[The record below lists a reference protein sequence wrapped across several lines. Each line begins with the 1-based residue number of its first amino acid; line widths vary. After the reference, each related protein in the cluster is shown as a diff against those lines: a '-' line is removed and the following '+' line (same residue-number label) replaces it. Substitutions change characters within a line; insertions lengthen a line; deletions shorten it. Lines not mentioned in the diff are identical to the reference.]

1 MVKLDK
7 IYTRGGDKGD
17 TSLGDGHRVPKDD
30 LRVIAMGS
38 VDELNAS
45 IGIALLHIPDSY
57 QDISGQLSHIQNDLF
72 DCGADLC
79 MPENKIYDYPVLRM
93 IPQQTTQIEQW
104 IDGWN
109 KHLKPLTSFI
119 LPSGSPASS
128 YLHLA
133 RTLARRSERDCV
145 HLMKSDFCAFN
156 ISIITYL
163 NRLSDC
169 LFVIG
174 RILNNNGQD
183 DILWVPAQNRNVDKP
198 THHQD
203 S

>member
-17 TSLGDGHRVPKDD
+17 TSLGDGQRVPKDD

-57 QDISGQLSHIQNDLF
+57 QNISRQLSHIQNDLF

-79 MPENKIYDYPVLRM
+79 IPENKIYDYPVLRM
-93 IPQQTTQIEQW
+93 IPQQTIQIEQW

-109 KHLKPLTSFI
+109 TYLKPLTSFI
-119 LPSGSPASS
+119 LPSGSSASS

-145 HLMKSDFCAFN
+145 HLMKSDSCAFN

-163 NRLSDC
+163 NRLSDY

-183 DILWVPAQNRNVDKP
+183 DILWVPAQNRNIDKLMDY
-198 THHQD
+198 QD